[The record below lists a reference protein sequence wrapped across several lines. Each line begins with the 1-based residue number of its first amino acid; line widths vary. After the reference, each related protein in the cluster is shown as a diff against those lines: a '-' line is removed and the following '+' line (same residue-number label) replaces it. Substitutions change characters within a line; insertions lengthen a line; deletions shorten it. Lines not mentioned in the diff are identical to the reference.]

1 MFAKSEKEKA
11 AINELAQWAQ
21 QKGML
26 NRSID
31 KNVLIDPIRHSAKLF
46 SNSGHTGN
54 GIPEYIE
61 FIHHF
66 QSFVTEPNF
75 EVSSSLQEEWTR
87 QSKWLRRILWDHHSN
102 SLEFM
107 VGEANWNYWDGNNRI
122 SKPIPILKLFRGNNE
137 MMIANFEDDERD
149 YVRHRILLIENTA
162 RESAGS
168 AFSTFN
174 FLKAVRRYLIVECG
188 VNVLHG
194 KALENELDIPMR
206 SEWRTKQ
213 ATTLTFS
220 ESVTYSVSRLEKY
233 WARSG
238 SFYLLPNLYGD
249 PSKLML
255 VMLSNGFKTKLLHDE
270 PSWRVFTDYCDNI
283 ARKTEAA

>member
-1 MFAKSEKEKA
+1 MFAKTEKEKA

-46 SNSGHTGN
+46 SNAGHSGN
-54 GIPEYIE
+54 RIPEYIE
-61 FIHHF
+61 FIHQF

-75 EVSSSLQEEWTR
+75 EVSSSLQEDWTR
-87 QSKWLRRILWDHHSN
+87 QSKWLRRILWDHHIN
-102 SLEFM
+102 YLEFM
-107 VGEANWNYWDGNNRI
+107 VGEANWNYWDGNQRI

-137 MMIANFEDDERD
+137 MMIANFEDDECD
-149 YVRHRILLIENTA
+149 YVRHRILLIENTS

-168 AFSTFN
+168 AFSTFK
-174 FLKAVRRYLIVECG
+174 FLKAVRRYLIIECG
-188 VNVLHG
+188 VDVLHG
-194 KALENELDIPMR
+194 KALENELDIPMS

-220 ESVTYSVSRLEKY
+220 ESVAYSVSRLEKY

>member
-11 AINELAQWAQ
+11 AINEMAQWAQ
-21 QKGML
+21 QKGMIDC
-26 NRSID
+26 SID

-46 SNSGHTGN
+46 TNTGHTVN
-54 GIPEYIE
+54 RIPEYIE
-61 FIHHF
+61 FIHQF

-87 QSKWLRRILWDHHSN
+87 QSKWLRRILWDHHSD

-107 VGEANWNYWDGNNRI
+107 VGEANWNYWDGNQRI

-137 MMIANFEDDERD
+137 MMIADFEDGECD

-168 AFSTFN
+168 AFSTFK
-174 FLKAVRRYLIVECG
+174 FLKAARRYLIDECG
-188 VNVLHG
+188 VDVLHG
-194 KALENELDIPMR
+194 KALENELDIPMS

-213 ATTLTFS
+213 ATTLTFN
-220 ESVTYSVSRLEKY
+220 ESVAYSVSRLEKY

-255 VMLSNGFKTKLLHDE
+255 VMLSERFKADLLAQE
-270 PSWRVFTDYCDNI
+270 PSWSLFTDWSEKHS
-283 ARKTEAA
+283 RKTAA

>member
-11 AINELAQWAQ
+11 AINEMAQWAQ

-26 NRSID
+26 DCSID

-46 SNSGHTGN
+46 TNTGHTGN
-54 GIPEYIE
+54 RIPEYIE
-61 FIHHF
+61 FIHQF

-87 QSKWLRRILWDHHSN
+87 QSKWLRRILWDHQSN
-102 SLEFM
+102 YLEFM
-107 VGEANWNYWDGNNRI
+107 VGEANWNYWDGNQRI
-122 SKPIPILKLFRGNNE
+122 SKPIPIPKLSRDNNE
-137 MMIANFEDDERD
+137 MMIADFEDGECD

-168 AFSTFN
+168 AFSTFK
-174 FLKAVRRYLIVECG
+174 FLKAARRYLIDECG
-188 VNVLHG
+188 VDVLHG
-194 KALENELDIPMR
+194 KALENELDIPMS

-220 ESVTYSVSRLEKY
+220 ESVAYSVSRLEKY

-255 VMLSNGFKTKLLHDE
+255 VMLSERFKANLLAQE
-270 PSWRVFTDYCDNI
+270 PSWSLFTDWSEKHS
-283 ARKTEAA
+283 RKTAA

>member
-26 NRSID
+26 DRSID

-46 SNSGHTGN
+46 SNTGHTGN
-54 GIPEYIE
+54 WIHEYIE
-61 FIHHF
+61 FVHQF

-87 QSKWLRRILWDHHSN
+87 QSKWLRRILWDHQSN
-102 SLEFM
+102 YLEFM
-107 VGEANWNYWDGNNRI
+107 VGEANWNYWDGRERF
-122 SKPIPILKLFRGNNE
+122 SKAIPILKLFRGNNE
-137 MMIANFEDDERD
+137 MMIADFEDDEFD

-162 RESAGS
+162 RESVGS
-168 AFSTFN
+168 AFSTFK
-174 FLKAVRRYLIVECG
+174 FLKAARRYLIDECG
-188 VNVLHG
+188 VDVLHG
-194 KALENELDIPMR
+194 KALENELDIPMS

-213 ATTLTFS
+213 ATTLRFN
-220 ESVTYSVSRLEKY
+220 ERITYSVSRLEKY

-255 VMLSNGFKTKLLHDE
+255 VMLSERFKADLLAQE
-270 PSWRVFTDYCDNI
+270 PSWSLFTDWSEKHS
-283 ARKTEAA
+283 RKTAA

>member
-26 NRSID
+26 DRIID

-61 FIHHF
+61 FIHQF

-87 QSKWLRRILWDHHSN
+87 QYKWLRRILWDHQSN
-102 SLEFM
+102 YLEFM
-107 VGEANWNYWDGNNRI
+107 VGEANWNYWDGNQRI

-137 MMIANFEDDERD
+137 MMIADFEDGKCD

-168 AFSTFN
+168 AFSTFK
-174 FLKAVRRYLIVECG
+174 FLKAARRYLIDECG
-188 VNVLHG
+188 VDVLHG
-194 KALENELDIPMR
+194 KALENELDIPM
-206 SEWRTKQ
+206 SSGWRTKQ
-213 ATTLTFS
+213 ATTLTFN
-220 ESVTYSVSRLEKY
+220 ESVAYSVSRLEKY

-255 VMLSNGFKTKLLHDE
+255 VMLSERFKADLLAQE
-270 PSWRVFTDYCDNI
+270 PSWSLFTDWSEKHS
-283 ARKTEAA
+283 RKTAA

>member
-26 NRSID
+26 DRSID

-46 SNSGHTGN
+46 SNTSHTVN
-54 GIPEYIE
+54 RIPEYIE
-61 FIHHF
+61 FIHQF

-75 EVSSSLQEEWTR
+75 EVSSSLQEDWTR
-87 QSKWLRRILWDHHSN
+87 QSKWLRRILWDHHIN
-102 SLEFM
+102 YLEFM
-107 VGEANWNYWDGNNRI
+107 VGEANWNYWDGNKRI

-137 MMIANFEDDERD
+137 MMIANFEDDECD

-168 AFSTFN
+168 AFSTFK
-174 FLKAVRRYLIVECG
+174 FLEATRRYLIDECG
-188 VNVLHG
+188 VDVLHG
-194 KALENELDIPMR
+194 KALENELDIPMS

-213 ATTLTFS
+213 ATALRFN
-220 ESVTYSVSRLEKY
+220 ESITYSVSRLEKY

-255 VMLSNGFKTKLLHDE
+255 VMLSERFKADLLAQE
-270 PSWRVFTDYCDNI
+270 PSWSLFTDWSEKHS
-283 ARKTEAA
+283 RRTAA

>member
-1 MFAKSEKEKA
+1 MFAKSGKEKA

-26 NRSID
+26 DRSID

-54 GIPEYIE
+54 WIPEYIE
-61 FIHHF
+61 FIHQF

-87 QSKWLRRILWDHHSN
+87 QSKWLRRILWDHHSD

-107 VGEANWNYWDGNNRI
+107 VGEANWNYWDGNQRI

-137 MMIANFEDDERD
+137 MMIADFEDGKCD

-168 AFSTFN
+168 AFSTFK
-174 FLKAVRRYLIVECG
+174 FLKAARRYLIDECG
-188 VNVLHG
+188 VDVLHG
-194 KALENELDIPMR
+194 KALENELDIPMS

-220 ESVTYSVSRLEKY
+220 ESVAYSVSRLEKY

-255 VMLSNGFKTKLLHDE
+255 VMLSERFKTALLAQE
-270 PSWRVFTDYCDNI
+270 PTWSLFTDWSEKHS
-283 ARKTEAA
+283 RKTAA